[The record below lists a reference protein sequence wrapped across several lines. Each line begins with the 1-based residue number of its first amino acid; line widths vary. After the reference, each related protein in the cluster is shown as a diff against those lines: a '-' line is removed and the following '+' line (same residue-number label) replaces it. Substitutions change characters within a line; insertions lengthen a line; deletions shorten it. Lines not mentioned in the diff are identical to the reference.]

1 MNFIIQDNTAMT
13 LETNLVKIIEKILY
27 DEKGG
32 RLTIAEIAESIKK
45 RFDLSFSNEE
55 IKTAIRKKG
64 RHIQNI
70 EHGYILKPDYR
81 KTLSNQED
89 FNSNKNSI
97 LALLDNVKENG
108 EQFKKSESD
117 IKLIN
122 LFLNW
127 ENEEK
132 NKFVY
137 NILSYGYVYCSL
149 TAKKDEILANRLFRG
164 KNYFR
169 CEYYF

>member
-1 MNFIIQDNTAMT
+1 MPINYLID
-13 LETNLVKIIEKILY
+13 LLKEYLY
-27 DEKGG
+27 
-32 RLTIAEIAESIKK
+32 
-45 RFDLSFSNEE
+45 FC
-55 IKTAIRKKG
+55 
-64 RHIQNI
+64 
-70 EHGYILKPDYR
+70 
-81 KTLSNQED
+81 

-97 LALLDNVKENG
+97 LALFDNVKENG

-137 NILSYGYVYCSL
+137 NIVSYGYVYCSL
-149 TAKKDEILANRLFRG
+149 TERPLSPQQSWG
-164 KNYFR
+164 
-169 CEYYF
+169 EQSEQ

>member
-1 MNFIIQDNTAMT
+1 MYFC
-13 LETNLVKIIEKILY
+13 
-27 DEKGG
+27 
-32 RLTIAEIAESIKK
+32 
-45 RFDLSFSNEE
+45 
-55 IKTAIRKKG
+55 
-64 RHIQNI
+64 
-70 EHGYILKPDYR
+70 
-81 KTLSNQED
+81 

-132 NKFVY
+132 INLF
-137 NILSYGYVYCSL
+137 ILSYLMSMYIVL
-149 TAKKDEILANRLFRG
+149 
-164 KNYFR
+164 
-169 CEYYF
+169 

>member
-1 MNFIIQDNTAMT
+1 MNVPKNYLID
-13 LETNLVKIIEKILY
+13 LLKEYLY
-27 DEKGG
+27 
-32 RLTIAEIAESIKK
+32 
-45 RFDLSFSNEE
+45 FC
-55 IKTAIRKKG
+55 
-64 RHIQNI
+64 
-70 EHGYILKPDYR
+70 
-81 KTLSNQED
+81 

-127 ENEEK
+127 EDEEK

-137 NILSYGYVYCSL
+137 NIVSYGYVYCSL
-149 TAKKDEILANRLFRG
+149 TVKKDEILANRL
-164 KNYFR
+164 
-169 CEYYF
+169 

>member
-1 MNFIIQDNTAMT
+1 M
-13 LETNLVKIIEKILY
+13 
-27 DEKGG
+27 
-32 RLTIAEIAESIKK
+32 
-45 RFDLSFSNEE
+45 
-55 IKTAIRKKG
+55 
-64 RHIQNI
+64 
-70 EHGYILKPDYR
+70 KPDYR

-89 FNSNKNSI
+89 FNSKISRLTQQAIKELNLNVPKNYLIDLLKEYLYFCFNSNKNSI

-137 NILSYGYVYCSL
+137 NIVSYGYVYCSL
-149 TAKKDEILANRLFRG
+149 TVKKDEILANRLFRG
-164 KNYFR
+164 KIYFR